1 MAQYELSVVPS
12 STDERSVVSESGNVN
27 VNGSGAPVDSPQVND
42 HKLTNDFPE
51 SLALLRP
58 PNEAGDRTDDDI
70 LEVIRSGFRHRQLIS
85 SDGVNNPAYIRV
97 VPQDMRELIEVKMEE
112 QLHTC
117 TKDEKD
123 EFLRKV
129 LFNINILNTFQ
140 IE

>member
-1 MAQYELSVVPS
+1 MAQYELSVVLVPS

-27 VNGSGAPVDSPQVND
+27 GSGAPGPVDSPQVND

-85 SDGVNNPAYIRV
+85 TDGVNNPAYIRV
-97 VPQDMRELIEVKMEE
+97 VPQDMRELIYRSENGGTTTYLYQRRKGRIS
-112 QLHTC
+112 
-117 TKDEKD
+117 EKGT
-123 EFLRKV
+123 V
-129 LFNINILNTFQ
+129 
-140 IE
+140 